1 MSDFRKARRA
11 YEAASAHRSLREQE
25 AEVFR
30 RANASLRRVQQ
41 GCSMLTR
48 VKAMADNDRLWQ
60 AVMGSVKDPANQLPE
75 ALRGSIV
82 SVGLAVQREM
92 RAASPDI
99 AFLIDINE
107 NLAAGLSD
115 RP

>member
-1 MSDFRKARRA
+1 MTDFRQARRA

-30 RANASLRRVQQ
+30 RANAGLRRVQQ
-41 GCSMLTR
+41 GSSMLTR
-48 VKAMADNDRLWQ
+48 VKALADNDRLWQ
-60 AVMGSVKDPANQLPE
+60 AVVGSLKDPSNRLPE

-92 RAASPDI
+92 RGPSPDI
-99 AFLIDINE
+99 AFLIEVNE
-107 NLAAGLSD
+107 NLAAGLSGST
-115 RP
+115 